1 MKGKYQKPEIHIE
14 YFALSQ
20 NIAQS
25 CGYKDE
31 NYYGHPNH
39 ATKETCGW
47 DDGFGEVY
55 WVSTLSKCSGEYSP
69 DLDTGEVCYN
79 APNGQ
84 PQIFA
89 S

>member
-1 MKGKYQKPEIHIE
+1 MKTKYEKPSLHIE

-20 NIAQS
+20 SIAIS
-25 CGYKDE
+25 CGWTDE
-31 NYYGHPNH
+31 AFVGKPTH
-39 ATKETCGW
+39 ADKSVCGW

-55 WVSTLSKCSGEYSP
+55 WATKPPCGGDYDP
-69 DLDTGEVCYN
+69 DLDVGEVCYN